1 MWITGTENRLG
12 RIRLATISIVVPD
25 LKLRQKDPDLTALVR
40 QSASRIETRLGC
52 VAARGKRRAAARRR
66 PFVCGLFIL
75 AGVHYVFGVA
85 RGRVLSILRASV
97 TPRP

>member
-40 QSASRIETRLGC
+40 QSASRIETRLGWR
-52 VAARGKRRAAARRR
+52 RGE
-66 PFVCGLFIL
+66 G
-75 AGVHYVFGVA
+75 
-85 RGRVLSILRASV
+85 
-97 TPRP
+97 